1 MLFLSIYVNL
11 RKIAIGAGVF
21 FLVPV
26 FSTGL
31 KWEVPPW
38 GWLRGLRGS
47 IVLCRICLQ
56 KYFEPIVAA
65 HCTAFLQF

>member
-31 KWEVPPW
+31 KWEVPP
-38 GWLRGLRGS
+38 GGG
-47 IVLCRICLQ
+47 
-56 KYFEPIVAA
+56 YGG
-65 HCTAFLQF
+65 